1 MKKLISLLLVAL
13 MVLSLTACASK
24 PVEVK
29 PEEQPS
35 ATDSPAASPSESEEA
50 APEESAAP
58 AVDLTE
64 PVQLVFYLMGDP
76 PQDKDLIQDAVNEV
90 LKEKYNTT
98 LDFQFSTWTDFQ
110 QKYANELTSGN
121 SDMVY
126 IASWLSYQTLA
137 HSGAFLELDDLLNN

>member
-64 PVQLVFYLMGDP
+64 PVGRS
-76 PQDKDLIQDAVNEV
+76 A
-90 LKEKYNTT
+90 
-98 LDFQFSTWTDFQ
+98 
-110 QKYANELTSGN
+110 AG
-121 SDMVY
+121 
-126 IASWLSYQTLA
+126 
-137 HSGAFLELDDLLNN
+137 